1 MNPHIISALSS
12 LHTRLTRLEHPI
24 HLAGKEIPPKDFTY
38 QTKSLETCERFIVE
52 RNAGCQNEGL
62 PQAKFNILGP
72 YTSETINPKYEIDA
86 QIPFA
91 SAVSTPTT
99 RLGAVCVFSTEI
111 GDPFK
116 YRIHTL

>member
-24 HLAGKEIPPKDFTY
+24 HLAGREIPPKDFTY
-38 QTKSLETCERFIVE
+38 QTKSLETFERFIVE

-62 PQAKFNILGP
+62 PKLNILGP

-91 SAVSTPTT
+91 SAVTTPTT
-99 RLGAVCVFSTEI
+99 RFSAVCVFSTQI